1 VLCDGDTA
9 EKQQLLQ
16 HIDNSKVLSAAPGA
30 ASSSSISIP
39 VELLTHL
46 NLPALQL
53 PAAEP
58 GGADSSGG
66 VVPLL
71 CVKRTY
77 QPNPHKYKRKHGF
90 LKRWVPEERLPEEAC
105 IANATAVQCRWSDVS
120 IHKQKEAR
128 NNSSINA

>member
-1 VLCDGDTA
+1 VWYDGDNA
-9 EKQQLLQ
+9 EQQQLLQQ

-30 ASSSSISIP
+30 ASSSSSSSP
-39 VELLTHL
+39 VEVLTRL

-53 PAAEP
+53 PAAETGADFS
-58 GGADSSGG
+58 GGA
-66 VVPLL
+66 VPLL

-90 LKRWVPEERLPEEAC
+90 LKRWVPER
-105 IANATAVQCRWSDVS
+105 IANATAVQCRWSDLS